1 MNLSKTLAFSIGPI
15 GGAATVLITLPIVAW
30 LFSPE
35 DIGRL
40 TMLQVIVS
48 FVLLLFS
55 LGLDQAYIR
64 EFHEVKDKLGL
75 LKSVFI
81 PGFVILLFVLV
92 GLVFSSWSPSLLL
105 FGIDSLFLTFL
116 VYAVILLSF
125 VSRFLSLILRMQE
138 RGLAFS
144 MSQVLPKLLFLLIIL
159 GFVWLEAEAVF
170 DNLIMANFL
179 SLLAV
184 FAIYAWNTRKDWLPA
199 LKVKIDKS
207 KQLQMIRYAIPLIGG
222 GLAFWGLT
230 TMDKFFLRS
239 MSGFEQLGIYSVAV
253 TFAGAALVFQNIFS
267 TIWIPLV
274 YKWVAKDE
282 VNSLVIKSV
291 VDYVTLAVVII
302 WSLTGVCSWLIV
314 YILPP
319 AYLSVPLILLATIA
333 YPLLYTLADASS
345 VGIGIKRKT
354 IYSLLA
360 AILALVANVVGNW
373 FLIPKFGA
381 SGAAMA
387 SAIAF
392 FLHFVLV
399 TEASSLLWISFERW
413 RMYSFIIVL
422 TILSLVFNT
431 IALEGLTLVVLSYL
445 VVLLASLLVFKRQ
458 LLESSAFFMKKL
470 LKK

>member
-1 MNLSKTLAFSIGPI
+1 MNLSKTLSFSIGPI
-15 GGAATVLITLPIVAW
+15 GSAVISLITLPIVAW
-30 LFSPE
+30 FFSPD

-40 TMLQVIVS
+40 TMLQVTVS

-55 LGLDQAYIR
+55 FGLDQAYVR

-81 PGFVILLFVLV
+81 PGFVTLLFVLA
-92 GLVFSSWSPSLLL
+92 GLIFSPWSPSLFL
-105 FGIDSLFLTFL
+105 FGIDTLSLTFL

-144 MSQVLPKLLFLLIIL
+144 MSQVLPKLLFLIMIMS
-159 GFVWLEAEAVF
+159 FVWFEAEAVF

-184 FAIYAWNTRKDWLPA
+184 FVIYAWNTSKDWLPA
-199 LKVKIDKS
+199 LTAIVDKS
-207 KQLQMIRYAIPLIGG
+207 KQLQMFRYAIPLVGS

-230 TMDKFFLRS
+230 AMDKIFLRS
-239 MSGFEQLGIYSVAV
+239 MSGFEEVGIYSVA
-253 TFAGAALVFQNIFS
+253 TSFAGGALVFQVIFS

-274 YKWVAKDE
+274 YKWVGNDE
-282 VNSLVIKSV
+282 VKLLVIKSII
-291 VDYVTLAVVII
+291 DYVTLAVVVI
-302 WSLTGVCSWLIV
+302 WSLTGIFSWVLN

-319 AYLSVPLILLATIA
+319 AYQSVSFILLAVIA
-333 YPLLYTLADASS
+333 CPLLYTMADASS
-345 VGIGIKRKT
+345 IGIGIKRKT
-354 IYSLLA
+354 MHSLLA
-360 AILALVANVVGNW
+360 SILALIINFVCNW

-387 SAIAF
+387 SANAY
-392 FLHFVLV
+392 FLYFVIT

-422 TILSLVFNT
+422 IVLSLVFNT
-431 IALEGLTLVVLSYL
+431 ITLYSFTLVVLSYL
-445 VVLLASLLVFKRQ
+445 VVLLTSLFVFKRQ
-458 LLESSAFFMKKL
+458 LLEGSAFFIKKL
-470 LKK
+470 FKK